1 MEKKS
6 ELTPA
11 ESRFPLPSEPMVMA
25 VTPEMASDWLSYR
38 NHPKNRPLS
47 KAVSAR
53 YQADIEAGRWT
64 EATPEGLIF
73 DTDGYGISFQ
83 HRMKALANSAPE
95 KLIEQYGTPYLR
107 FWVFPN
113 EPREIF
119 DVVDQGFKRTAAH
132 VLGVKYATHLGSA
145 ARHLA
150 ALADG
155 DRWGMPRLPKITTP
169 EIVRTFSDWPELT
182 WYIKDI
188 HATSLET
195 GVPIGPHAAVL
206 AQAARTEHRDLI
218 PDWLELVKTGAN
230 LGPGAPALH
239 LRRKFHSPLPAGKG
253 KRDLAYALIVK
264 AWNAYAAGVDL
275 TVLRHA
281 VNEELPKVT
290 GFSFPQKQEEAA

>member
-1 MEKKS
+1 VDKN
-6 ELTPA
+6 ELTPS
-11 ESRFPLPSEPMVMA
+11 ESRFPLPSEPTILA

-53 YQADIEAGRWT
+53 YQADMEAGRWT

-73 DTDGYGISFQ
+73 DTDGYGVSFQ
-83 HRMKALANSAPE
+83 HRMKALANTAPE
-95 KLIEQYGTPYLR
+95 TLTMRYGNPCLR
-107 FWVFPN
+107 FWIFPN

-132 VLGVKYATHLGSA
+132 VLRVPYAASLGGA

-155 DRWGMPRLPKITTP
+155 DTWGMPRFSKVTTP
-169 EIVRTFSDWPELT
+169 EIVRTFNAWPELT

-188 HATSLET
+188 HGASVEA

-206 AQAARTEHRDLI
+206 AQAARTEHRARI
-218 PDWLELVKTGAN
+218 QDWLLQVRTGAN

-239 LRRKFHSPLPAGKG
+239 LRRRFHNGIPVGKG
-253 KRDLAYALIVK
+253 KRDHVYALIVK
-264 AWNAYAAGVDL
+264 AWNAYVSGLDL
-275 TVLRHA
+275 TVLRYG
-281 VNEELPKVT
+281 VNEELPKVI
-290 GFSFPQKQEEAA
+290 GFSFSKRNEEAA